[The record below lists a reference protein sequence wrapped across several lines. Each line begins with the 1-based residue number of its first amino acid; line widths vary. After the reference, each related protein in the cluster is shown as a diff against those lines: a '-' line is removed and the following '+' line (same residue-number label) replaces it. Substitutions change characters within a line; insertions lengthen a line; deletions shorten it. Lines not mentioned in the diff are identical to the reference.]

1 MTRPITIT
9 TITTILIFLLTN
21 FIAPTNSTPNNQ
33 QINIIR
39 KQSKNPNNQIKLY
52 LIGPSGSGKSTLGN
66 YLLGQPNPQKG
77 IFNTNNYMPSH
88 STKNDNNQNGQIKVS
103 SYGQIFNQVRHGKRV
118 QVIDTPS
125 FFDGLEM
132 DFSRVG
138 DFQRLVNSGF
148 DDSKV
153 GFVVVLRVGCVEC
166 WR

>member
-9 TITTILIFLLTN
+9 TITTILILLLLNLIT
-21 FIAPTNSTPNNQ
+21 PTNSTPNNQ
-33 QINIIR
+33 QIIR
-39 KQSKNPNNQIKLY
+39 KQSKNSNNQIKLY

-77 IFNTNNYMPSH
+77 IFNTNNYMPSYN
-88 STKNDNNQNGQIKVS
+88 KNDNNQNGQIKVS
-103 SYGQIFNQVRHGKRV
+103 NYGQIFNQARHGKRV
-118 QVIDTPS
+118 QVVDTPS

-138 DFQRLVNSGF
+138 DLQRLINSGF

-153 GFVVVLRVGCVEC
+153 GFVVVLRVGCVEG
-166 WR
+166 